1 MYERHCKKATVRER
15 EPLPK
20 RHAMKRIPA
29 SENQNVEFKESWN
42 DDVLKWVCAFAN
54 AQGGDLWIGVRDDGI
69 PIGVRNARKLQE
81 DIPNKI
87 VSAMGLICPVST
99 VVYDGKQILKIE
111 VRPSA
116 APVSYHG
123 EFHVRSGATK
133 QRLEGNALTQFL
145 LGKSGLKWDG
155 IPVDGVSVE
164 DLDYESFEIF
174 KSHAVASGRM
184 SRNDI
189 DIKRCELLD
198 KLGLV
203 TNGRLSRAAVLLF
216 HRTPEKF
223 FPGCLTKIGKFLTTS
238 ELSFQDEING
248 SLMIQAVRAID
259 LLYLKYL
266 VAPVSYNDITRIERY
281 PYPKDAVRELLFN
294 ALMHQDFLLGGSVQI
309 SVHPDCLYISNAGG
323 LPPTWTVETLF
334 GKHRS
339 QARNGLVAATF
350 YRAGFVE
357 QWGRG
362 IEKVRAICRESGNP
376 DPVFFVTG
384 SDVMVKMASTP
395 VAAPVTVPVT
405 APVTAPV
412 AAPGGELVPETP
424 LWRLVSSIG
433 KEELTAAEI
442 RDTLALSHRNY
453 VRDAYLTPALRLGY
467 IEYTIP
473 DKPHSRFQ
481 KYRLTAKGRAALDAK
496 RRIR

>member
-1 MYERHCKKATVRER
+1 MPTI
-15 EPLPK
+15 PK
-20 RHAMKRIPA
+20 TE
-29 SENQNVEFKESWN
+29 SQNVEFKESWN

-54 AQGGDLWIGVRDDGI
+54 SQGGDLWIGVRDDGT
-69 PIGVRNARKLQE
+69 PVGVRDAKKLQE

-87 VSAMGLICPVST
+87 VASMGLVCPVST
-99 VVYDGKQILKIE
+99 LVHDGRHVLRIE
-111 VRPSA
+111 VRPSS

-145 LGKSGLKWDG
+145 IGKSGLKWDEML
-155 IPVDGVSVE
+155 VDNVSIE
-164 DLDYESFEIF
+164 DLDHESFEIF
-174 KSHAVASGRM
+174 KSHAAVSGRM
-184 SRNDI
+184 SRADMDI
-189 DIKRCELLD
+189 GRGELLD

-203 TNGRLSRAAVLLF
+203 TDGHLSRAAVLLF
-216 HRTPEKF
+216 HRTPERF
-223 FPGCLTKIGKFLTTS
+223 FPGCLAKIGKFLNEA
-238 ELSFQDEING
+238 ELSFQDEIHG
-248 SLMIQAVRAID
+248 SLMIQAERAID
-259 LLYLKYL
+259 LLFLKYL
-266 VAPVSYNDITRIERY
+266 VAPISYDDITRIERY

-323 LPPTWTVETLF
+323 LPPTWTVETLL

-339 QARNGLVAATF
+339 QARNGLVASTF

-376 DPVFFVTG
+376 DPVFSVTG
-384 SDVMVKMASTP
+384 SDVMVKLAAAPVTTPVAPPVTTPVATPVTTP
-395 VAAPVTVPVT
+395 VAAPIGCRSLL
-405 APVTAPV
+405 
-412 AAPGGELVPETP
+412 GGETVLN
-424 LWRLVSSIG
+424 RLLSTIG
-433 KEELTAAEI
+433 DMAMAANEI
-442 RDTLALSHRNY
+442 RESLGIKSRKY
-453 VRDAYLTPALRLGY
+453 VRETYLSPALRFGF

-481 KYRLTAKGRAALDAK
+481 KYRLTDKGRAAIAAK
-496 RRIR
+496 ASI